1 MMAQKPTIAQSDS
14 RRKTRDAAG
23 RGRMSGKSASG
34 AGVANMTQAIRVNIQ
49 RRRGSLHDLFRNHH
63 FPDAFEARHIEH
75 GVEQNALHDRAQAAR
90 APVLRSNAVRAMGIA
105 PPRQGSG

>member
-1 MMAQKPTIAQSDS
+1 
-14 RRKTRDAAG
+14 
-23 RGRMSGKSASG
+23 
-34 AGVANMTQAIRVNIQ
+34 
-49 RRRGSLHDLFRNHH
+49 LFRNHH